1 MTKAMRDRL
10 KKVAGSLPARKKAK
24 KPVAARGKTTKREA
38 GRRAMKEIIATL
50 GMKGNPVRERIGAMS
65 PGKLRAITGKTAI
78 GKKTMRASDMPARFR
93 PKAMQSMGMTP
104 AEAKNAGRMAGQGAI
119 QKAAMSLAKKI
130 AGDKRPRNADVK
142 SATAMLKRAMQG
154 MKGK

>member
-1 MTKAMRDRL
+1 MIDRR
-10 KKVAGSLPARKKAK
+10 KKIAGKPTARKKAK
-24 KPVAARGKTTKREA
+24 RPVAARGKTTRREA
-38 GRRAMKEIIATL
+38 GRRAMKEFVKNL
-50 GMKGNPVRERIGAMS
+50 EMKGNPIRERIGAMA

-130 AGDKRPRNADVK
+130 AGDKRISSADVK

>member
-1 MTKAMRDRL
+1 MIDRR
-10 KKVAGSLPARKKAK
+10 KKIAGKPTARKKAK
-24 KPVAARGKTTKREA
+24 RPVAARGKTTRREA
-38 GRRAMKEIIATL
+38 GRRAMKEFVKNL
-50 GMKGNPVRERIGAMS
+50 EMKGNPIRERIGAMS

-93 PKAMQSMGMTP
+93 SKAMQSMGMTP

-130 AGDKRPRNADVK
+130 AGDKRISSADVK

>member
-1 MTKAMRDRL
+1 
-10 KKVAGSLPARKKAK
+10 
-24 KPVAARGKTTKREA
+24 
-38 GRRAMKEIIATL
+38 
-50 GMKGNPVRERIGAMS
+50 
-65 PGKLRAITGKTAI
+65 
-78 GKKTMRASDMPARFR
+78 MRASDMPARFR

-130 AGDKRPRNADVK
+130 AGDKRISSADVK

-154 MKGK
+154 MKGN

>member
-1 MTKAMRDRL
+1 
-10 KKVAGSLPARKKAK
+10 
-24 KPVAARGKTTKREA
+24 
-38 GRRAMKEIIATL
+38 
-50 GMKGNPVRERIGAMS
+50 MKGNPIRERIGAMS

-130 AGDKRPRNADVK
+130 AGDKRISSADVK